1 MGEVFQFSS
10 PYKWRCSK
18 LFYRLFVYC
27 SWLLIARDNSTGFTI
42 QWGSGSYFS
51 GGSSTYV
58 TLPKTFSVFYSVVAI
73 LGGNGTG
80 YIRANPNSNSNFYLS
95 SSYGTNSYKV
105 FWVAVGFSQT
115 RVNSTGFTIQ
125 WGRLNQNQ
133 TFYGFPRGFS
143 SFMSVSFSQSG
154 ASSYNVARL
163 ALNGWPNNSGF
174 NLEQANDGKQFP
186 AFYIACGFS

>member
-18 LFYRLFVYC
+18 RFYRLFVYC

-95 SSYGTNSYKV
+95 SSYGTNSYKA

-115 RVNSTGFTIQ
+115 RDNSTGFTIQ
-125 WGRLNQNQ
+125 WG
-133 TFYGFPRGFS
+133 TADTKATWIGFPRSFS
-143 SFMSVSFSQSG
+143 SVLSVVSG
-154 ASSYNVARL
+154 QWYNSHSGDTDNIL
-163 ALNGWPNNSGF
+163 SWNNSGYTRS
-174 NLEQANDGKQFP
+174 AIG
-186 AFYIACGFS
+186 AFKWTWVAVGFS

>member
-95 SSYGTNSYKV
+95 SSYGANSYKV
-105 FWVAVGFSQT
+105 FWVAVGFS
-115 RVNSTGFTIQ
+115 
-125 WGRLNQNQ
+125 
-133 TFYGFPRGFS
+133 
-143 SFMSVSFSQSG
+143 
-154 ASSYNVARL
+154 
-163 ALNGWPNNSGF
+163 
-174 NLEQANDGKQFP
+174 
-186 AFYIACGFS
+186 